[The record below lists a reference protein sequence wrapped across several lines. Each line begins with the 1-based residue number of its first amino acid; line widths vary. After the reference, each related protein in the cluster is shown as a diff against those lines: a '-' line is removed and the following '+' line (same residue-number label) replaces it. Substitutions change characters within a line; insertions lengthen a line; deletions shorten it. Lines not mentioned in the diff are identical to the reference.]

1 MKKSGDRCDRRLGAA
16 IVLSKASNINSST
29 PSGGGLEMSASLL
42 AYTSTDRA
50 REDPHMTSEVSIPGA
65 NGQGNLPPFNAIA
78 KEILRQLDQQIN
90 TSPLACPG
98 LENHEALGPERL
110 ADIRTRFLLW
120 TGNLG
125 VRRRPEDPR
134 ALDRR
139 LIDAPDVANR
149 VREILKDLQNLVN
162 QGESSST

>member
-1 MKKSGDRCDRRLGAA
+1 MF
-16 IVLSKASNINSST
+16 
-29 PSGGGLEMSASLL
+29 ASLP
-42 AYTSTDRA
+42 AHTSTDHA
-50 REDPHMTSEVSIPGA
+50 RENPHMTSEVSLPGA
-65 NGQGNLPPFNAIA
+65 GGQDNPPPFNAIA

-90 TSPLACPG
+90 TPPPTCPG
-98 LENHEALGPERL
+98 LEDHEILGPDRL

-149 VREILKDLQNLVN
+149 VREILKDLQDLVN
-162 QGESSST
+162 QCKSSST